1 MRSND
6 LTSPRPPS
14 FITDYQATARRMGVY
29 KPATGDTNLNSM
41 PHIVDVDC
49 RAGSDLK
56 RPSRFRRE
64 FLERVRW
71 CQHYG
76 VGGWAVEPIVRN
88 EGVTAYR
95 FRFGNV
101 HIATIFR
108 LRFEVDLRHR
118 SEQQG

>member
-1 MRSND
+1 MRSHD

-14 FITDYQATARRMGVY
+14 VITDYEATARRISLF
-29 KPATGDTNLNSM
+29 KPVTADTNLNSM

-49 RAGSDLK
+49 PAGSDLK
-56 RPSRFRRE
+56 RPGEFKDD

-108 LRFEVDLRHR
+108 LRFRVDQSQRAAK
-118 SEQQG
+118 QG

>member
-1 MRSND
+1 MRSHD
-6 LTSPRPPS
+6 LTSRRPPC
-14 FITDYQATARRMGVY
+14 FIADYQATARRIGLC
-29 KPATGDTNLNSM
+29 KPVTADTNLNSV
-41 PHIVDVDC
+41 PHIVDVN
-49 RAGSDLK
+49 RPVGSDLK
-56 RPSRFRRE
+56 RPSKFKDG

-108 LRFEVDLRHR
+108 LRFEIDRPQR
-118 SEQQG
+118 AARQG